1 MSRTVVGPMAE
12 FMGIA
17 GELPAHA
24 AAIAQCLRRNGF
36 DPEQTVNRQVLGL
49 AEETGEFVG
58 AYRRWSGQARRTGT
72 AEEMY
77 EELADVIITA
87 FVTAHELGVDIDMV
101 IAAKLRTIH
110 TRGWRENPSGGAT
123 R

>member
-1 MSRTVVGPMAE
+1 MSVSDEQGALAGGLVAE
-12 FMGIA
+12 
-17 GELPAHA
+17 
-24 AAIAQCLRRNGF
+24 AAIIADNLRRNGF
-36 DPEQTVNRQVLGL
+36 DPASAVNRQVLGL

-72 AEEMY
+72 AEEMH

-87 FVTAHELGVDIDMV
+87 FVTAHELGVDIQAV

-110 TRGWRENPSGGAT
+110 TRGWRDTTPAAGSDGA
-123 R
+123 